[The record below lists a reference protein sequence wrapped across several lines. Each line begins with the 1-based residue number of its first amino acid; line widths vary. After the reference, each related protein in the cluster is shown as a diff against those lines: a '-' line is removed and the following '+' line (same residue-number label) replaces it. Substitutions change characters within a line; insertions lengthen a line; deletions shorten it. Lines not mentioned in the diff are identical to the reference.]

1 MTEAERDALIGR
13 AVQEHRRLKQH
24 LGCLSVKADQM
35 QQAVAQGLR
44 LIKGET
50 TGHATGGTLH
60 VAEKPHSMMVKGCEW
75 PSVEA
80 IGELAADREATEK
93 RLNEITAQLR
103 DMGIGDYAA

>member
-1 MTEAERDALIGR
+1 MTEAERDALIAR

-35 QQAVAQGLR
+35 QQAVAQELH

-50 TGHATGGTLH
+50 TGHATGGALR
-60 VAEKPHSMMVKGCEW
+60 VAEQQHSMMVKGCEW

-80 IGELAADREATEK
+80 IGELAADWEETKR

>member
-13 AVQEHRRLKQH
+13 AVQEHKRLKQH

-35 QQAVAQGLR
+35 QEAVAHGLR

-50 TGHATGGTLH
+50 TGHATGGALH
-60 VAEKPHSMMVKGCEW
+60 VAVKPHSLMMKGCEW

-93 RLNEITAQLR
+93 RLNEIAAQLR